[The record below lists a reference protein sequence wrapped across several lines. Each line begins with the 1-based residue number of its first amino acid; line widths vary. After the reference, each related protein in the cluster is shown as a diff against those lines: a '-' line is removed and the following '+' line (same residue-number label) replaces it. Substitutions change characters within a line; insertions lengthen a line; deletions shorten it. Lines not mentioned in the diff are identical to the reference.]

1 MIHTLEDWQM
11 NRNRTLALTII
22 QFMTVIAFLLAV
34 GCRTNETPE
43 NQVTDAKILTDVKAK
58 LAEGIGAS
66 SVTNI
71 SVNATNGVVTLSGTV
86 HNTAEQAKAVEI
98 AKSVPNV
105 TRVNDSLQITGG
117 T

>member
-1 MIHTLEDWQM
+1 M
-11 NRNRTLALTII
+11 NRNRTLGFTIM
-22 QFMTVIAFLLAV
+22 QFMTVIALLLAV

-43 NQVTDAKILTDVKAK
+43 NQVTDAKILGDVKAK

-105 TRVNDSLQITGG
+105 TRVNDTLQITGG

>member
-1 MIHTLEDWQM
+1 MI
-11 NRNRTLALTII
+11 RNRTVAYTMME
-22 QFMTVIAFLLAV
+22 FMTVIALLLAV

-43 NQVTDAKILTDVKAK
+43 NQVTDAKILADVKAK

-71 SVNATNGVVTLSGTV
+71 SVNAVNGVVTLSGTV
-86 HNTAEQAKAVEI
+86 HSSAEQARAIEI
-98 AKSVPNV
+98 AKSVPKV
-105 TRVNDSLQITGG
+105 TRVNDSLQISGG

>member
-1 MIHTLEDWQM
+1 M
-11 NRNRTLALTII
+11 NRNRPLALMII
-22 QFMTVIAFLLAV
+22 QFMTVIALLLTV

-43 NQVTDAKILTDVKAK
+43 NQVTDARILTDVKAK

-71 SVNATNGVVTLSGTV
+71 SVNAVNGVVTLSGTV
-86 HNTAEQAKAVEI
+86 HNSAEQAKAVDI
-98 AKSVPNV
+98 AKSVPKV
-105 TRVNDSLQITGG
+105 VRVNDNLQITGG

>member
-1 MIHTLEDWQM
+1 MM
-11 NRNRTLALTII
+11 
-22 QFMTVIAFLLAV
+22 QFMTVIALLLAV

-43 NQVTDAKILTDVKAK
+43 NQVTDAKILGDVKAK

-98 AKSVPNV
+98 AKSVPTV

>member
-11 NRNRTLALTII
+11 NRNRTLAFTMIE
-22 QFMTVIAFLLAV
+22 FMMVIALLLAV

-43 NQVTDAKILTDVKAK
+43 NQVTDAKILGDVKAK

-71 SVNATNGVVTLSGTV
+71 SVNAVNGVVTLSGTIP
-86 HNTAEQAKAVEI
+86 HSAEQPKPEEI
-98 AKSVPNV
+98 P
-105 TRVNDSLQITGG
+105 Q
-117 T
+117 

>member
-1 MIHTLEDWQM
+1 MS
-11 NRNRTLALTII
+11 RKRTLAFTMME
-22 QFMTVIAFLLAV
+22 FVTVFALILAV

-71 SVNATNGVVTLSGTV
+71 SVNAVNGVVTLSGTV
-86 HNTAEQAKAVEI
+86 HNTAEQAKALEI
-98 AKSVPNV
+98 AKSVPKV
-105 TRVNDSLQITGG
+105 TRVNDNLQITGG

>member
-11 NRNRTLALTII
+11 NSNRTLTFTMMACTAMLAL
-22 QFMTVIAFLLAV
+22 LLAV

-86 HNTAEQAKAVEI
+86 HNSAEQAKAVEI
-98 AKSVPNV
+98 AKSVPKV

>member
-1 MIHTLEDWQM
+1 MI
-11 NRNRTLALTII
+11 RNRTLTFTMM
-22 QFMTVIAFLLAV
+22 QFMMVIALLLAV

-71 SVNATNGVVTLSGTV
+71 SVNAVNGVVTLSGTV
-86 HNTAEQAKAVEI
+86 HNSAEQTKAIEI
-98 AKSVPNV
+98 AKSVPKV
-105 TRVNDSLQITGG
+105 VRVNDNLQITGG

>member
-1 MIHTLEDWQM
+1 MIKK
-11 NRNRTLALTII
+11 RTLAFTMM
-22 QFMTVIAFLLAV
+22 QFMTVIALLLVV

-86 HNTAEQAKAVEI
+86 HNSAEQAKAVEI
-98 AKSVPNV
+98 AKSVPKV
-105 TRVNDSLQITGG
+105 TRVNDSLQISGG